1 MLKLQSGS
9 GREDEVQSKGVI
21 QQGREGEHLAARGED
36 GGEGVDKNCFAGC
49 VTGRNLGQRSDVD

>member
-21 QQGREGEHLAARGED
+21 QQEREGEHLAARGED
-36 GGEGVDKNCFAGC
+36 GGEGVD
-49 VTGRNLGQRSDVD
+49 